1 LHRCHATQQR
11 DTTTQRNA
19 TQRNALP
26 RHAAATQ
33 IQFLAEEEEKKEA
46 TQGAAGKA
54 AKGLQR
60 LHSKRGSETLP
71 RNHRFSMH
79 PSWGRGLMLADP
91 SEGEGGGGAAPLSGS
106 GALTAAGMRASN
118 NLYESM
124 QAKDRRIYEKYF
136 MKFGVTARDFTVL
149 Q

>member
-1 LHRCHATQQR
+1 MAATRC
-11 DTTTQRNA
+11 DG
-19 TQRNALP
+19 
-26 RHAAATQ
+26 AATQ
-33 IQFLAEEEEKKEA
+33 IQLLAEEEEKKA
-46 TQGAAGKA
+46 AAQGAAGKA
-54 AKGLQR
+54 AKGLQL
-60 LHSKRGSETLP
+60 LHPKRGSETLP

-79 PSWGRGLMLADP
+79 PSWGRGLMLAGPCP